1 MIQIRIQYFFIH
13 KIFHRYYIAISRNV
27 VTVQPSDVRAEYP
40 FTETIWE
47 ITVLDTKTSPTK
59 NCHHFSLDFPQKTVK
74 NKLIF
79 SVKVY

>member
-1 MIQIRIQYFFIH
+1 MARAELLQFAEQLSH
-13 KIFHRYYIAISRNV
+13 
-27 VTVQPSDVRAEYP
+27 TDVRAECP

-59 NCHHFSLDFPQKTVK
+59 NCHHFSLDFPQKAVK